1 MTSEM
6 RKIVER
12 GYDRGDYS
20 SAFRANKE
28 PSKIGKIFLDKLIRL
43 IPENAKVLDLGS
55 GVGIPFDKYLVDKKI
70 KVTGIDISQKH
81 VNLAR
86 KNVPKAK
93 FIKGDFSKYHFK
105 DRFEAIISFYAIFH
119 IPREEHQELFS
130 KMYGL
135 LNQKGI
141 ILVTLGAKEYKYDVN
156 PNFVGA
162 PMAWSQYSAN
172 KYRIMLKKIGFKI
185 IKATFEGT
193 PKDQEY
199 HFWVLAKK

>member
-1 MTSEM
+1 MAPEM
-6 RKIVER
+6 RKIVEK
-12 GYDRGDYS
+12 GYDRGNYS
-20 SAFRANKE
+20 SAFRTSKKPNKME
-28 PSKIGKIFLDKLIRL
+28 KIFLDKLIQL
-43 IPENAKVLDLGS
+43 IPKNAKVLDLGS
-55 GVGIPFDKYLVDKKI
+55 GVGIPFDKYLVDNKI

-81 VNLAR
+81 VNLAK

-93 FIKGDFSKYHFK
+93 FIKGDFSRYNFK
-105 DRFEAIISFYAIFH
+105 ERFDAIISFYAIFH
-119 IPREEHQELFS
+119 IPREEHHELFS
-130 KMYGL
+130 KMYEL
-135 LNQKGI
+135 LNKRGI